1 MREDTQQGTVAKT
14 VNNVLSPRA
23 EGQDTG
29 AVTLRRP
36 PSSNALNPAFLGATL
51 AEQRMDDVARNDRK
65 QHDEKVTAQQC
76 IEDRYTEH
84 NGQED

>member
-36 PSSNALNPAFLGATL
+36 PSSSALNPLFEAVL
-51 AEQRMDDVARNDRK
+51 AEQRMNDVARNDRK

-76 IEDRYTEH
+76 IKDRYTEH